1 MNATAQD
8 AAFLSSIRG
17 RDESTGR
24 VTDDLFHDVA
34 ALLEPRYPAARRSAA
49 ICRAPQVAKPKM
61 NGMREKMRMSLG
73 WRGTPDG

>member
-34 ALLEPRYPAARRSAA
+34 ALLEPRYPAARRSA
-49 ICRAPQVAKPKM
+49 ICRAPQAVKPRM

-73 WRGTPDG
+73 

>member
-34 ALLEPRYPAARRSAA
+34 ALLEPRHPAARRATA
-49 ICRAPQVAKPKM
+49 ICHVPQVVRPRM
-61 NGMREKMRMSLG
+61 NGMREKMHMSLG
-73 WRGTPDG
+73 